1 MTTLGV
7 DLEGVP
13 TVEASV
19 AALVAAL
26 QDPATAEAA
35 THLVAASSR
44 PLVPVG
50 ATGRLAASEQVAR
63 TSTGAALVYGA
74 RYAVFVQASQPWLGE
89 GITRAVPDLVALYER
104 QAVEA
109 WGT

>member
-13 TVEASV
+13 TVEAAV
-19 AALVAAL
+19 AAVVAVL

-35 THLVAASSR
+35 THLVAASAR
-44 PLVPVG
+44 PLVPVD
-50 ATGRLAASEQVAR
+50 TGRLAASEQVIR
-63 TSTGAALVYGA
+63 TGGGAALVYSA
-74 RYAVFVQASQPWLGE
+74 RYAVIVQARQPWLGA
-89 GITRAVPDLVALYER
+89 GITAAVPELEALYAR
-104 QAVEA
+104 QATEA